1 MKRIILISLI
11 LCAAF
16 AGNAQLPVYS
26 GYTNIN
32 SGYQWLRGLF
42 AALGAPAGGNAAFA
56 TGQAQR
62 AGALYYDS
70 TGVDSGFYVY
80 TGTQWFKLGSGGGI
94 DSTLASQGNQMS
106 GDTVVFAGP
115 IGTPGLF
122 TNERAINTNRY
133 IMHWT
138 NGIPAEAGGAIWQFS
153 QRPYSPF
160 QFISQDTVTV
170 NDALPTYGRPL
181 SGIYTRRTVY
191 YNPTIYKTQQSYGHY
206 FGQTYSWQDSMVSR
220 NDGMDYQQAMTIE
233 QRYKPRGSGYQ
244 VIRLANGTGN
254 DARLLHATGTLVSN
268 TYYDGVDNAST
279 DTLRAR
285 GYSAGVTS
293 YLVAATASGKL
304 RGTGH
309 VYFLAGSLQNSNS
322 YFEKTYVLARQTNEA
337 YSDTSYFL
345 WDTLR
350 TSRSVLRNLVVG
362 HGDSLSSGAQ
372 FKVYGT
378 AWQKGAF
385 RYTDGSE
392 GNLKILQSD
401 ANGNATWV
409 TPSSGGVT
417 SFGTPGSGDAN
428 GGTVSGTVAT
438 LHYATGTTPGIVS
451 TTTQSMTGN
460 KTFNDI
466 VTVGDE
472 LRAQLSLRFRDA
484 GSGFFRTVKP
494 FTLTSSKNLFF
505 ADDDVDNDTIATR
518 GWARTNIS
526 GGAGGGANTAL
537 SNLASVA
544 INADLDPGT
553 DNARDMG
560 DGTNGWKDAYIRR
573 VLMKGSTSGTAEIKS
588 DPLAQ
593 TLQAVTLDGTGGIPS
608 VYDVYVRADETLA
621 NSATD
626 QDLFT
631 NTAHNTFTVL
641 ANTTYE
647 FDFKFDLTH
656 GAVAHSLSFGMTPTT
671 ATITNISYNTNS
683 WAVAVG
689 TTTASQNTTRIKVTT
704 TTAVNLSAAN
714 AVETVEGKGW
724 FTVGATGGTITPQIK
739 FSVDPTGTVLLKA
752 GAEFH
757 IRAKGNNTYTENGPW
772 N

>member
-1 MKRIILISLI
+1 MKRLILISLI

-16 AGNAQLPVYS
+16 AGNAQLPAYS

-70 TGVDSGFYVY
+70 TGVDSGFYY
-80 TGTQWFKLGSGGGI
+80 YSGTQWRLIGGSSI

-122 TNERAINTNRY
+122 TNERAINTNRL

-170 NDALPTYGRPL
+170 SDAFPTYGRPL
-181 SGIYTRRTVY
+181 SGIYARRTVY

-206 FGQTYSWQDSMVSR
+206 FGQTYSWLDSVVSR
-220 NDGMDYQQAMTIE
+220 NDGMDYQQAMTVE

-279 DTLRAR
+279 DTLRTR
-285 GYSAGVTS
+285 GYSAGITS
-293 YLVAATASGKL
+293 YLVAATGSGKL

-309 VYFLAGSLQNSNS
+309 VYFLAGSLQNANS
-322 YFEKTYVLARQTNEA
+322 YLEKTYVLARQTDERF
-337 YSDTSYFL
+337 SDSSYMI

-350 TSRSVLRNLVVG
+350 TSRSVLRNVVVG

-372 FKVYGT
+372 FKVYGSSLFTGWSGYWSNVAANYT
-378 AWQKGAF
+378 ARSF
-385 RYTDGSE
+385 TDKNYVDSAIAAAG
-392 GNLKILQSD
+392 G
-401 ANGNATWV
+401 
-409 TPSSGGVT
+409 GGVT
-417 SFGTPGSGDAN
+417 TMAAVGASPNAN
-428 GGTVSGTVAT
+428 GASITGSTLTLQPASGSFPGVMTAGTQTIGGEKFYTDIPHFQNIINHTYTNVGSTPAAGTGWLFA
-438 LHYATGTTPGIVS
+438 
-451 TTTQSMTGN
+451 
-460 KTFNDI
+460 KTADKKLYWMDDAA
-466 VTVGDE
+466 VEYDLT
-472 LRAQLSLRFRDA
+472 A
-484 GSGFFRTVKP
+484 GS
-494 FTLTSSKNLFF
+494 S
-505 ADDDVDNDTIATR
+505 
-518 GWARTNIS
+518 
-526 GGAGGGANTAL
+526 GANTAL
-537 SNLASVA
+537 SNLAAVA
-544 INADLDPGT
+544 INTSLISDANNTDDLGSSA
-553 DNARDMG
+553 NA
-560 DGTNGWKDAYIRR
+560 WKDIYGYTTR
-573 VLMKGSTSGTAEIKS
+573 LKGSTSGTVTLFS
-588 DPLAQ
+588 DPLSQ
-593 TLQAVTLDGTGGIPS
+593 VVQATTLDGTGHIPS

-621 NSATD
+621 NSAAD

-656 GAVAHSLSFGMTPTT
+656 GAVAHSLAFGMTPTT
-671 ATITNISYNTNS
+671 ATITNIAYNCLTISNI
-683 WAVAVG
+683 AVG
-689 TTTASQNTTRIKVTT
+689 TQTASQTMVRIKATT
-704 TTAVNLSAAN
+704 TTAVNASAAN
-714 AVETVEGKGW
+714 ASETVEGKGW